1 MSVIFG
7 KYHIDK
13 LSLPKGDLEKMEHRL
28 NHWNA
33 DDSGIWKNE
42 FIGLGHLMLW
52 NTPESLNEKL
62 PFTSPYSE
70 NVITSDARIDN
81 REELFTKLKITDHT
95 VSDSF
100 LILMVYDKYGKDCVE
115 HLIGD
120 FTFAIWDKHK
130 EELFCARDHM
140 GVKPFFY
147 YYDERTFIWASEIKG
162 ILAIKNSLLLNT
174 NYLNHNLA
182 YLDLPPNET
191 PIVGIKEMPPATF
204 FILNKKGIH
213 QQEYWD
219 FDIYYEQPPKNDKVY
234 QEELESLLIKSVKD
248 RLRTAYPV
256 SAQLSGGLDSSIVA
270 AIAHKLI
277 ANQSLLHT
285 YSHCLPEKLK
295 TNKYPFTDEKEIVM
309 DIANF
314 LGLKNIDFQDNIEE
328 DYMVVR
334 QKQLNLFEVPIC
346 CPTAEMTSLV
356 TEKATKNGTRTLLS
370 GFLGDEGISRR
381 SINLDKILISEKRWR
396 DFLKYSLPHILKH
409 PLLYSGRFLKYID
422 PKKKKPKPL
431 AIEESFLIDKTLT
444 LDLIKGVANQYLNKS
459 NTDRENQSNMLKRSY
474 ISNRFITENTI
485 AIASK
490 TEVRYPLASKEL
502 LEYFLSLPAQQKARN
517 GTNRYIFRE
526 VLKNWLPHDFVM
538 AEKRLSYSIP
548 FLHPFF
554 LEAIPSIQSK
564 IAENK
569 IAENKIAK
577 YLERLNIDAVY
588 AKIEKTKNISSDSKE
603 IHGYD
608 RIKNIIMTLLY
619 LEKKV

>member
-1 MSVIFG
+1 
-7 KYHIDK
+7 
-13 LSLPKGDLEKMEHRL
+13 
-28 NHWNA
+28 
-33 DDSGIWKNE
+33 
-42 FIGLGHLMLW
+42 
-52 NTPESLNEKL
+52 
-62 PFTSPYSE
+62 
-70 NVITSDARIDN
+70 
-81 REELFTKLKITDHT
+81 
-95 VSDSF
+95 
-100 LILMVYDKYGKDCVE
+100 
-115 HLIGD
+115 
-120 FTFAIWDKHK
+120 
-130 EELFCARDHM
+130 
-140 GVKPFFY
+140 
-147 YYDERTFIWASEIKG
+147 
-162 ILAIKNSLLLNT
+162 
-174 NYLNHNLA
+174 
-182 YLDLPPNET
+182 
-191 PIVGIKEMPPATF
+191 
-204 FILNKKGIH
+204 
-213 QQEYWD
+213 
-219 FDIYYEQPPKNDKVY
+219 
-234 QEELESLLIKSVKD
+234 
-248 RLRTAYPV
+248 
-256 SAQLSGGLDSSIVA
+256 
-270 AIAHKLI
+270 
-277 ANQSLLHT
+277 
-285 YSHCLPEKLK
+285 
-295 TNKYPFTDEKEIVM
+295 
-309 DIANF
+309 
-314 LGLKNIDFQDNIEE
+314 
-328 DYMVVR
+328 
-334 QKQLNLFEVPIC
+334 
-346 CPTAEMTSLV
+346 MTSLV

-444 LDLIKGVANQYLNKS
+444 LDLIKGVTNQYLNKS

-564 IAENK
+564 IAQNK
-569 IAENKIAK
+569 IAQNEIAK